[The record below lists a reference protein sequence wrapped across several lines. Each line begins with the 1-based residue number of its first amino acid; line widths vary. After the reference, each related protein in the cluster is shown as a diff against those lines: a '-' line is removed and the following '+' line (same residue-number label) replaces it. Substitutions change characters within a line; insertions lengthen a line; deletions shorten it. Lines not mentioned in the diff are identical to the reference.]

1 MAKDLLVDISYASR
15 FKQAKYVQKMT
26 VLAELNGVNAVYAR
40 LTPFRYLFNFKFY
53 FFANRFW
60 FLIKMY

>member
-1 MAKDLLVDISYASR
+1 MAKDLLVDISYAS
-15 FKQAKYVQKMT
+15 KQTKYVQKMT
-26 VLAELNGVNAVYAR
+26 VLAKLNGVNLAYTA
-40 LTPFRYLFNFKFY
+40 LTPFCYLFNFKFY